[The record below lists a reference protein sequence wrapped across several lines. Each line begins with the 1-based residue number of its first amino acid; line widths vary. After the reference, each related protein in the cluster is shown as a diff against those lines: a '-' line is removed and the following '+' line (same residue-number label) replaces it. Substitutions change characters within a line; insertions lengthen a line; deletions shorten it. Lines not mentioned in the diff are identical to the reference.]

1 MINHMNKPSALEAS
15 LLGASPSVLQA
26 NGYSLSGHPSMIRSN
41 SMSSSSGS
49 SPASLSGVFNSRKQ
63 RTFIPDSL
71 KDEGYFDRRKR
82 NNEAAKRSR
91 EKRRIS
97 DMVIE
102 QRVLDLTKENVLL
115 KTELYAIKEKF
126 GLPLNQLFVN
136 PDSISLPIPENNCR
150 GRRNKLLSA
159 VIPGNP
165 FNGESMIYIF
175 YLEIHS

>member
-1 MINHMNKPSALEAS
+1 
-15 LLGASPSVLQA
+15 
-26 NGYSLSGHPSMIRSN
+26 
-41 SMSSSSGS
+41 MSSSSGS
-49 SPASLSGVFNSRKQ
+49 SPPSVSGGIFNSRKQ

-102 QRVLDLTKENVLL
+102 QRVLDLTKENAVLRS
-115 KTELYAIKEKF
+115 ELFAIKEKF
-126 GLPLNQLFVN
+126 GLPLHQMFVD

-159 VIPGNP
+159 VIPGNT
-165 FNGESMIYIF
+165 FTGE
-175 YLEIHS
+175 